1 MKLGFLKWHN
11 LSLLYI
17 WSTAQAAIVK
27 KMIYFAYGSNMNRAH
42 MQQRCPGVTHIEKFQ
57 LEGFRLVFKYH
68 ADIIPA
74 EGGTVHGGLWKITEA
89 HEEALDTYEGYP
101 DYYGKYY
108 QDGVMFYRMRE
119 GYEKNFEAPSKWYLK
134 TIIQGYRDFGVTQE
148 EFKESLGLQ
157 QLQLTQKDLEEILG
171 VSTDELARL
180 FSRVATTPVYQ

>member
-1 MKLGFLKWHN
+1 
-11 LSLLYI
+11 
-17 WSTAQAAIVK
+17 
-27 KMIYFAYGSNMNRAH
+27 MIYFAYGSNMNRPH
-42 MQQRCPGVTHIEKFQ
+42 MQQRCPGVTHIGKFQ

-68 ADIIPA
+68 ADIIPT
-74 EGGTVHGGLWKITEA
+74 EGCIVHGGLWNITED

-119 GYEKNFEAPSKWYLK
+119 GYEKDFEAPSKWYLK
-134 TIIQGYRDFGVTQE
+134 TIIQGYRDFGLTQE
-148 EFKESLGLQ
+148 EFEESLGTQHLG
-157 QLQLTQKDLEEILG
+157 LIQKDLEESLD